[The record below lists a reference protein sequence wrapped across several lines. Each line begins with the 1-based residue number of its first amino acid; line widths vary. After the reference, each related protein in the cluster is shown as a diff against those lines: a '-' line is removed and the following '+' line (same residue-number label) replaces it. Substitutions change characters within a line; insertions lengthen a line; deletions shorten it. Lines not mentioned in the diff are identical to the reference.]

1 MRIAVVGSGTAG
13 LVSALILKTR
23 FPDYQIDIICSKRI
37 GIIGVGEGS
46 TEHWTDFASF
56 VGLKT
61 GEMIRATDATMKIG
75 IVFKEWG
82 VPEYMH
88 SIQDGYNLVWLK
100 KYPMIYAKLVSDS
113 ADSKDLSGKIFWENK
128 VQKWFLENNRTP
140 VAQYH
145 FNTFKLNEYLTQIAL
160 ERNITI
166 LHDEITDVTINA
178 DGIDELKSKDAT
190 YKYDFYVDCTGF
202 KKFLISKL
210 GAEWVSHKEYLHTNN
225 AIVFQTPDT
234 ENYNMWSLA
243 QGMKYGW
250 MFRTP
255 TYGRWGNGYIYDGTY
270 LTPEQA
276 KEEVEQVLGHSI
288 TVGQHITFDPGALD
302 RAWIKNCCALGL
314 SSSFVEPLEASSIGA
329 TIQQCFM
336 LVTRLINYN
345 QDAID
350 KYNES
355 FRDIVENIRD
365 FITLHFVCP
374 RRDTEFWRKVS
385 ETKLPPSLEQ
395 NLNIWRHK
403 MPVEDD
409 FEKISKSILF
419 KELHYIFILQGLQLF
434 DKDSI
439 KKEYETLPQDA
450 KDYVIKV
457 LEDLEN
463 ANSSVQEEVITH
475 KEMLTAIRNHD

>member
-13 LVSALILKTR
+13 LVSALILKSR
-23 FPDYQIDIICSKRI
+23 FPNYQVDIICSKRI

-46 TEHWTDFASF
+46 TEHWTNFANF
-56 VGLKT
+56 VGLYS
-61 GEMIRATDATMKIG
+61 GEMIAKTDATMKIG
-75 IVFKEWG
+75 IIFKDWG
-82 VPEYMH
+82 VPDYMH
-88 SIQDGYNLVWLK
+88 SIQDGYNLVWQH
-100 KYPMIYAKLVSDS
+100 KYPMIYGKLVSDGVGS
-113 ADSKDLSGKIFWENK
+113 RQMSGEIFWENNI
-128 VQKWFLENNRTP
+128 QKWFIENNRTP

-145 FNTFKLNEYLTQIAL
+145 FNTFKLNEYLTKVAL
-160 ERNITI
+160 QKGITI
-166 LHDEITDVTINA
+166 YHDEIKEVTLDDN
-178 DGIDELKSKDAT
+178 GIDEIKGDTAT
-190 YKYDFYVDCTGF
+190 YKYDFYADCTGF

-210 GAEWVSHKEYLHTNN
+210 GAKWISHKEYLHTNS

-243 QGMKYGW
+243 QAMKYGW

-255 TYGRWGNGYIYDGTY
+255 TFGRWGNGYIYDDTF

-276 KEEVEQVLGHSI
+276 KAEVEEILGHEI
-288 TVGQHITFDPGALD
+288 TIGQHLKFDPGGLD

-336 LVTRLINYN
+336 LITRLVNYN

-365 FITLHFVCP
+365 FITLHFICP
-374 RRDTEFWRKVS
+374 RRDTEFWRKVAN
-385 ETKLPPSLEQ
+385 TKLPPSLEQ
-395 NLNIWRHK
+395 NLNVWRHK
-403 MPVEDD
+403 LPIEDD
-409 FEKISKSILF
+409 FEKISKYVLF
-419 KELHYIFILQGLQLF
+419 KELHYIFILHGLQLF

-439 KKEYETLPQDA
+439 KKEYETLPEETKQYTE
-450 KDYVIKV
+450 KVI
-457 LEDLEN
+457 EDLKN
-463 ANSSVQEEVITH
+463 ANSKDQSDILTH
-475 KEMLTAIRNHD
+475 KEMLLAIRSYK

>member
-166 LHDEITDVTINA
+166 LHDEITDVTVND

-276 KEEVEQVLGHSI
+276 KAEVEQVLGHSI

-475 KEMLTAIRNHD
+475 KEMLTAIRNHE